1 MALGTLGH
9 NGTYRDPWLQVQV
22 KVPPRGTTLRPQDP
36 LKVTVTTGTPVTVAI
51 GAIDTTVLNLE
62 PRHRLNTAKVTP
74 NPPDP

>member
-9 NGTYRDPWLQVQV
+9 NGTYWDPWLQVQL

-51 GAIDTTVLNLE
+51 GAIDTTVLSLE